1 MPPKPSQNTPP
12 ARSADRTVVDVV
24 GAVVRDGDRV
34 LLAQRPEGKAQ
45 AGLWEF
51 PGGKIEPGETPE
63 EALARECR
71 EELALEIENLTVL
84 RSVLHRYPEK
94 TIRLILVACSVR
106 PGSVPVPQEHQQV
119 MWVSL
124 AQLPAM
130 DLCPADRELLP
141 ALRADPRPPRRSAP
155 GPRRSGAR
163 RFAARHLVP
172 SAIGARPV
180 AQYLNTP
187 PPPPSRFRRPPA
199 LVSSRTP
206 SSSPKFRRS
215 GGNENNISK

>member
-1 MPPKPSQNTPP
+1 MKDDRGQNGT
-12 ARSADRTVVDVV
+12 SAIDVV
-24 GAVVRDGDRV
+24 GAVIRDGDRV
-34 LLAQRPEGKAQ
+34 LLARRPEGKDQ

-71 EELALEIENLTVL
+71 EELALEIENPTIL

-94 TIRLILVACSVR
+94 TIRLLLVACSVR

-141 ALRADPRPPRRSAP
+141 ALRAVPRPPLRSAP
-155 GPRRSGAR
+155 GRRRS
-163 RFAARHLVP
+163 
-172 SAIGARPV
+172 
-180 AQYLNTP
+180 
-187 PPPPSRFRRPPA
+187 
-199 LVSSRTP
+199 
-206 SSSPKFRRS
+206 
-215 GGNENNISK
+215 

>member
-1 MPPKPSQNTPP
+1 MPPNPSQNTPP

-24 GAVVRDGDRV
+24 GAVIRDGDRV
-34 LLAQRPEGKAQ
+34 LLARRPEGKNQ

-71 EELALEIENLTVL
+71 EELALEIENPSVL

-141 ALRADPRPPRRSAP
+141 ALGAAPRPPRRSAP
-155 GPRRSGAR
+155 GPRRA
-163 RFAARHLVP
+163 
-172 SAIGARPV
+172 
-180 AQYLNTP
+180 
-187 PPPPSRFRRPPA
+187 
-199 LVSSRTP
+199 
-206 SSSPKFRRS
+206 
-215 GGNENNISK
+215 

>member
-1 MPPKPSQNTPP
+1 MPTKPSQNTPP
-12 ARSADRTVVDVV
+12 ARSAGPSVVDVV
-24 GAVVRDGDRV
+24 GAVIRDGDRV

-71 EELALEIENLTVL
+71 EELALEIESPSVL

-119 MWVSL
+119 AWV
-124 AQLPAM
+124 APEQLPAM

-141 ALRADPRPPRRSAP
+141 ALRAVPRPPRRSAP
-155 GPRRSGAR
+155 GPRRA
-163 RFAARHLVP
+163 
-172 SAIGARPV
+172 
-180 AQYLNTP
+180 
-187 PPPPSRFRRPPA
+187 
-199 LVSSRTP
+199 
-206 SSSPKFRRS
+206 
-215 GGNENNISK
+215 